1 MEFANFQKAEEEIL
15 AQLAAC
21 QKGEISQE
29 EWEAARRSVMGSL
42 RTTLDA
48 QGRLEEYWRNR
59 FVSGTDF
66 PPEALAEEV
75 DRVTLDQVVET
86 AQKIQLDSIY
96 TLRGKEG

>member
-1 MEFANFQKAEEEIL
+1 
-15 AQLAAC
+15 
-21 QKGEISQE
+21 
-29 EWEAARRSVMGSL
+29 MGCL

-48 QGRLEEYWRNR
+48 QGRLEEYWLNR

>member
-1 MEFANFQKAEEEIL
+1 M
-15 AQLAAC
+15 AQPL
-21 QKGEISQE
+21 
-29 EWEAARRSVMGSL
+29 
-42 RTTLDA
+42 
-48 QGRLEEYWRNR
+48 
-59 FVSGTDF
+59 VSGTDF